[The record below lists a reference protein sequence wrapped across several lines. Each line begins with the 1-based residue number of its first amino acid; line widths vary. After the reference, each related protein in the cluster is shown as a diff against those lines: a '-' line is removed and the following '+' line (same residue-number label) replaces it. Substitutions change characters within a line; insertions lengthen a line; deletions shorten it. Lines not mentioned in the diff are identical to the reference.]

1 MDNIPT
7 ETSFFR
13 DFQVFEA
20 LRQSIF
26 PELLRRHRLDRQ
38 LNLWCAAC
46 SSGQEAY
53 SLAILLRDYFPLLA
67 NEWNLTILASDV
79 SEAMLAKARSGTYTD
94 LEVRRRLPPKFLRRY
109 FQKQGSQWS
118 VSDDIRLMVQF
129 RQIDLLKP
137 LPSLPEMDV
146 ILLRNV
152 LIYFDRAIQA
162 EILDKMHRVLAPD
175 GYLLLG
181 ATETPL
187 RCDTVFKP
195 VSVDR
200 TVLFQ
205 LRPPDDAD
213 GGRSRHTGN

>member
-13 DFQVFEA
+13 DLQVFEA

-38 LNLWCAAC
+38 LNLWSAAC

-67 NEWNLTILASDV
+67 QNWTLNFLASDV
-79 SEAMLAKARSGTYTD
+79 SETMLAKARSGIYDD
-94 LEVRRRLPPKFLRRY
+94 LEVHRRLPPKFLRRY
-109 FQKQGSQWS
+109 FHQEGSQWV
-118 VSDDIRLMVQF
+118 VSDEIRLMVQF
-129 RQIDLLKP
+129 QQIDLLQP
-137 LPSLPEMDV
+137 LPPLPTMDV
-146 ILLRNV
+146 IFLRNL
-152 LIYFDRAIQA
+152 LIYFDRPTQA
-162 EILDKMHRVLAPD
+162 EILNKMRQVLAPD

-187 RCDTVFKP
+187 RCDTRFKP
-195 VSVDR
+195 VAVDR
-200 TVLFQ
+200 AVFFQ
-205 LRPPDDAD
+205 IRPPDDAA
-213 GGRSRHTGN
+213 GGRSRHTGS